1 MRNVM
6 DVMEGNEGPKDKQGL
21 DASIQVMGYIFK
33 KKKRWIGYAGAGAG
47 GRQPKS
53 KRNRGG
59 GATVKWKQSCRRSK
73 DLERGYETSE
83 DQDIKM

>member
-1 MRNVM
+1 
-6 DVMEGNEGPKDKQGL
+6 
-21 DASIQVMGYIFK
+21 MGYICK
-33 KKKRWIGYAGAGAG
+33 KGEKKWIGYAGAGAG

-59 GATVKWKQSCRRSK
+59 GATVKWKQSCRRSE

-83 DQDIKM
+83 EQDIEVVEKKEGRIESDLIGSTVEKVECHK